1 MRVALKIMGPFG
13 YRLYYGTQCLGV
25 PKKGTLILGIGNYPK
40 LCPKVLACHR
50 IASLG
55 GEALLPR
62 ARTVTVAVFARSPK
76 AN

>member
-1 MRVALKIMGPFG
+1 MWVALKIMGPFG

-25 PKKGTLILGIGNYPK
+25 PKKGTLVWELGTTQI
-40 LCPKVLACHR
+40 LCPKVLAYHR

-55 GEALLPR
+55 GEALLPC